1 MDLPDPS
8 TIVWVS
14 WLQLVMQLGTLVF
27 LTIYVI
33 KTWQMASATR
43 AAAQAS
49 SRAADEA
56 LKARLQGLA
65 PRILVYFNP
74 EQIFF
79 AEIVVENAGA
89 GTAKDVE
96 FKFDP
101 PLQSSERNHHP
112 EKFFETPKSIIP
124 PGHRIRLHFD
134 SWPALLQSQNP
145 RRYTVQV
152 AYRGAENNL
161 EYGVT
166 HVLDV
171 GDHEHRVELHR
182 KGMHDLVG
190 EVEKLRNELTG
201 RLDRFHREI
210 SVGLATR
217 GYAAFGRG
225 SFNDCV
231 AALKLKTRM
240 LKDWALSGGFDV
252 WWDPALADLRA
263 EALVA
268 AAQAERENLAQ
279 AKKEAAL
286 AFLETVYRHGRV
298 GDDKWL
304 QEIAGTMDNLYV
316 VAHGDRSATMEGGQR
331 AVESDGRANSE

>member
-1 MDLPDPS
+1 MALPDPS

-27 LTIYVI
+27 LIIYVV

-56 LKARLQGLA
+56 LKARLQALA

-101 PLQSSERNHHP
+101 GLQSSEKNHHP

-134 SWPALLQSQNP
+134 SWPSLFQSQNP
-145 RRYTVQV
+145 KRYTVQV

-161 EYGVT
+161 EYAVT

-171 GDHEHRVELHR
+171 GDHEHRVELQR

-190 EVEKLRNELTG
+190 EVEKLRTELTR
-201 RLDRFHREI
+201 RLDQFHHEL

-217 GYAAFGRG
+217 GYAASGRG

-231 AALKLKTRM
+231 AALKLKTKM

-268 AAQAERENLAQ
+268 AVQAERENLAQ
-279 AKKEAAL
+279 AKKQAAL
-286 AFLETVYRHGRV
+286 AFLETVYRHGYV

-304 QEIAGTMDNLYV
+304 QEIASTMDNLYA
-316 VAHGDRSATMEGGQR
+316 VAHADLGAPMAGGQQ
-331 AVESDGRANSE
+331 AVEPDGRARLG